1 MAKDHKEYSLMHK
14 DVPVVE
20 LTLDQVTGSIAA
32 IGTISSANH
41 LPLGIA
47 MRKGVV
53 DRAALNEWWI
63 GRSIPASRAGLRQA
77 LDALRLSAPQLLL
90 DKCLGLSL
98 SDQYWIKPIES
109 GLGWHDVNFF
119 ENPFSEDVGEILFGG
134 NVDGR
139 DLSLMSPDN
148 TSDGWLRKKWIVRD
162 GKRYLI
168 KGGSGAIRQE
178 PYNEVIASRIMERL
192 NIPHVDYTLQ
202 THAGAPCSVCEDFIS
217 PDTEYISAW
226 YVMRTAPKPNH
237 VSLYSHYI
245 QCCEALGI
253 ADIELA
259 MAQQITLDYLISNE
273 DRHQG
278 NFGIVRNADTLKVI
292 DAAPIFDS
300 GSSLWFGLPIGQIR
314 ANASVA
320 CKPFKAEHLEQLRL
334 VSDFDWL
341 DASALSYIGD
351 VAREVFAGSEYVD
364 SARAD
369 AIAQALDERAERLK
383 EHMRTHAIAVDLAAR
398 DVQRNI
404 AYSGI
409 QRKNKKDMER

>member
-1 MAKDHKEYSLMHK
+1 MAKDHKEYALMHK
-14 DVPVVE
+14 DVPVAE
-20 LTLDQVTGSIAA
+20 LTLDQATGSIAA
-32 IGTISSANH
+32 IGMTSNARH
-41 LPLGIA
+41 LPLGIV

-98 SDQYWIKPIES
+98 SDQYWIKPLES

-119 ENPFSEDVGEILFGG
+119 ENTFSEDVGEILFGG
-134 NVDGR
+134 NADGR
-139 DLSLMSPDN
+139 NLSLMSPDN

-162 GKRYLI
+162 GKRFLI

-192 NIPHVDYTLQ
+192 CVPHVDYTLQ
-202 THAGAPCSVCEDFIS
+202 THAGVPCSECEDFIT
-217 PDTEYISAW
+217 PETEYISAW
-226 YVMRTAPKPNH
+226 YVMHTAAKPNH

-253 ADIELA
+253 ADIERA
-259 MAQQITLDYLISNE
+259 IAQQITLDYLISNE

-278 NFGIVRNADTLKVI
+278 NFGIVRNADTLEAVS
-292 DAAPIFDS
+292 AAPIFDS
-300 GSSLWFGLPIGQIR
+300 GSSLWFGLPTGQIR
-314 ANASVA
+314 ANAPVA
-320 CKPFKAEHLEQLRL
+320 CKPFKGEHLEQLRL

-341 DASALSYIGD
+341 DTSVLPRIGD
-351 VAREVFAGSEYVD
+351 IAREVFAGSEYVD
-364 SARAD
+364 NARAD
-369 AIAQALDERAERLK
+369 AIANALDECAAQLL
-383 EHMRTHAIAVDLAAR
+383 EHTRTHAIAIDLAAR
-398 DVQRNI
+398 DIQRNV
-404 AYSGI
+404 AYSGYKPTK
-409 QRKNKKDMER
+409 KNDHER

>member
-1 MAKDHKEYSLMHK
+1 
-14 DVPVVE
+14 VPVAE
-20 LTLDQVTGSIAA
+20 LTLDQATGSIAA
-32 IGTISSANH
+32 IGTVSNANH

-53 DRAALNEWWI
+53 DRTALNEWWI

-134 NVDGR
+134 NAAGR
-139 DLSLMSPDN
+139 SLSLMSPDN

-192 NIPHVDYTLQ
+192 HIPHVEYTLQ

-217 PDTEYISAW
+217 PETEYIPAW
-226 YVMRTAPKPNH
+226 YVMRTAAKPNH
-237 VSLYSHYI
+237 ASLYSHYI
-245 QCCEALGI
+245 QCCEALGLS
-253 ADIELA
+253 DIELA

-278 NFGIVRNADTLKVI
+278 NFGIVRNADTLKAI
-292 DAAPIFDS
+292 DAAPVFDS
-300 GSSLWFGLPIGQIR
+300 GSSLWFTLPTGQIR
-314 ANASVA
+314 ANAPAA

-341 DASALSYIGD
+341 DASALSRIGD

-369 AIAQALDERAERLK
+369 AIAKALDERAEKLK

-404 AYSGI
+404 AYSGN
-409 QRKNKKDMER
+409 QRKSKKGPER